1 MTTLAAALDALV
13 ATARA
18 AGLDEAAARAE
29 GEAVAA
35 TVSERSRGAFVGW
48 SEQTGRAVSAEEHQ
62 LAAKRGNR
70 FRAGPTPLMAQLL
83 LAKSAASADY
93 AGALADVALAG
104 SRLGE
109 PGPDAVGAATTVTT
123 AQLGGGAALTPSSTA
138 PGAFDLPTRQPVPGI
153 GTEVLDQVRRVGD
166 QVRRQLSALNNSTAA
181 PAQPGPADTAAPVA
195 PEPGVPADGVQTQA
209 AEPPAPA
216 AEEPQ
221 PEEPT
226 KTVEELLAELDALI
240 GLANV
245 KGEIHRQAAVLR
257 VEGLRK
263 KAGLDTPTITRHLV
277 FNGNPGTGKT
287 TVARLVAGIYRA
299 LGLLSKGQL
308 VEVDRSEL
316 VAGYLG
322 QTAAKTAE
330 VVASAKGGVLFID
343 EAYSLSGD
351 QYGKEA
357 IDTLVKEM
365 EDNRDDLVVIVA
377 GYPLPMAVFISEN
390 PGLESRFR
398 TTIDF
403 ADYTD
408 DELAAIFDSMVA
420 GADYDAG
427 EPVLERLRAI
437 LGEAQRG
444 PSFGNARFVRN
455 LMEAAIGRHAWRLR
469 DIAEPTLEQ
478 LRTLEPEDLVV
489 DPNDQADPE
498 PSADGEVV
506 PPAHVEPAPPVEPFA
521 PAAPPEPEP
530 QPEPG
535 PLGAEPTLIVRP
547 GAVAPPPPPPTAPT
561 PPTPPEPAGPFG
573 TETTL
578 PQHPPRSATNDRSGN
593 SR

>member
-1 MTTLAAALDALV
+1 MTLAEALDELV

-35 TVSERSRGAFVGW
+35 TVSERSRGAFISW
-48 SEQTGRAVSAEEHQ
+48 CEQTGRARSAEEHM

-70 FRAGPTPLMAQLL
+70 FRAGPTPLMSALL
-83 LAKSAASADY
+83 LAKSPASADY
-93 AGALADVALAG
+93 AGALTDVALAG
-104 SRLGE
+104 SQLGE

-123 AQLGGGAALTPSSTA
+123 AQLGGTSLTPSAEA
-138 PGAFDLPTRQPVPGI
+138 PGAFDLPARQPVPGL
-153 GTEVLDQVRRVGD
+153 GDQMLDQVRRVGE
-166 QVRRQLSALNNSTAA
+166 QVRRQLGALNTAA
-181 PAQPGPADTAAPVA
+181 PAPD
-195 PEPGVPADGVQTQA
+195 VPATPAADDVQTQA
-209 AEPPAPA
+209 AEPPTPV
-216 AEEPQ
+216 AEEPK
-221 PEEPT
+221 PEEPV
-226 KTVEELLAELDALI
+226 KTVEELLAELDALT
-240 GLANV
+240 GLENV

-263 KAGLDTPTITRHLV
+263 KAGLESPTITRHLV

-299 LGLLSKGQL
+299 LGLLTKGQL

-330 VVASAKGGVLFID
+330 VVASAEGGVLFID

-365 EDNRDDLVVIVA
+365 EDKRDDLVVIVA

-408 DELAAIFDSMVA
+408 DELAEIFASMVGA
-420 GADYDAG
+420 ADYDAG
-427 EPVLERLRAI
+427 EPVLARLREI
-437 LGEAQRG
+437 LAATQRG

-478 LRTLEPEDLVV
+478 LRTLLPEDLATAPPAEVV
-489 DPNDQADPE
+489 DP
-498 PSADGEVV
+498 
-506 PPAHVEPAPPVEPFA
+506 F
-521 PAAPPEPEP
+521 
-530 QPEPG
+530 
-535 PLGAEPTLIVRP
+535 
-547 GAVAPPPPPPTAPT
+547 
-561 PPTPPEPAGPFG
+561 PEPAD
-573 TETTL
+573 L
-578 PQHPPRSATNDRSGN
+578 PEEES
-593 SR
+593 

>member
-1 MTTLAAALDALV
+1 MTTLTEALDALV
-13 ATARA
+13 DAARA

-35 TVSERSRGAFVGW
+35 TVSERSRGAFVDW
-48 SEQTGRAVSAEEHQ
+48 CTQTGRERSAEEHM

-70 FRAGPTPLMAQLL
+70 FRAGPTPLMSQLL
-83 LAKSAASADY
+83 LEKSARAADY
-93 AGALADVALAG
+93 AGALADVAIAG

-109 PGPDAVGAATTVTT
+109 PGPDAIGAATTVTT
-123 AQLGGGAALTPSSTA
+123 AQLGGATGPTPGLTPPVDA
-138 PGAFDLPTRQPVPGI
+138 PGAFDLPARQPVPGL
-153 GTEVLDQVRRVGD
+153 GDQMLDQVRRVGE
-166 QVRRQLSALNNSTAA
+166 QVRRQLGALNNAA
-181 PAQPGPADTAAPVA
+181 PTLPGDLDAGTDSSTDSSTDG
-195 PEPGVPADGVQTQA
+195 GVPTDAPRPAGGVQTQA
-209 AEPPAPA
+209 AEPADPP
-216 AEEPQ
+216 AEEAK

-263 KAGLDTPTITRHLV
+263 QAGLESPTITRHLV

-330 VVASAKGGVLFID
+330 VVRSAEGGVLFID

-365 EDNRDDLVVIVA
+365 EDKRDDLVVIVA
-377 GYPLPMAVFISEN
+377 GYPLPMAIFISEN

-408 DELAAIFDSMVA
+408 DELTAIFESMVK

-427 EPVLERLRAI
+427 EPVLTRLREI
-437 LGEAQRG
+437 LGGTERG

-455 LMEAAIGRHAWRLR
+455 LMEAAVGHHAWRLR
-469 DIAEPTLEQ
+469 EVAEPTLEQ
-478 LRTLEPEDLVV
+478 LRALEPDDLVV
-489 DPNDQADPE
+489 DPNDQPAAEGADHE
-498 PSADGEVV
+498 VDEVV
-506 PPAHVEPAPPVEPFA
+506 APDDAPPAEPVDPFGDDA
-521 PAAPPEPEP
+521 TA
-530 QPEPG
+530 
-535 PLGAEPTLIVRP
+535 VRT
-547 GAVAPPPPPPTAPT
+547 PTAPEAET
-561 PPTPPEPAGPFG
+561 PQE
-573 TETTL
+573 E
-578 PQHPPRSATNDRSGN
+578 S
-593 SR
+593 

>member
-1 MTTLAAALDALV
+1 MTLAAALDALV

-35 TVSERSRGAFVGW
+35 TVSERSRGAFVAW

-70 FRAGPTPLMAQLL
+70 FRAGPTPLMAELL
-83 LAKSAASADY
+83 LTKSAASADY

-109 PGPDAVGAATTVTT
+109 PGPDAVGAAATVTT
-123 AQLGGGAALTPSSTA
+123 AQLGGGASLTPSSAA

-166 QVRRQLSALNNSTAA
+166 QVRRQLSALNGSTPAAPPGPEAPPAPTDATAA
-181 PAQPGPADTAAPVA
+181 TG
-195 PEPGVPADGVQTQA
+195 GVQTQA
-209 AEPPAPA
+209 AEPVAPA
-216 AEEPQ
+216 VEETE

-226 KTVEELLAELDALI
+226 KTVEELLAELDALT

-263 KAGLDTPTITRHLV
+263 QAGLDTPTITRHLV

-299 LGLLSKGQL
+299 LGLLTKGQL

-408 DELAAIFDSMVA
+408 DELAEIFSSMVA

-427 EPVLERLRAI
+427 EPVLGRLREI
-437 LGEAQRG
+437 LGAAQRG

-478 LRTLEPEDLVV
+478 LRTLEPEDLVA
-489 DPNDQADPE
+489 DPNEQDEQDE
-498 PSADGEVV
+498 QQGD
-506 PPAHVEPAPPVEPFA
+506 PPAQPAEPVEPFA
-521 PAAPPEPEP
+521 SEPDP
-530 QPEPG
+530 VSDHA
-535 PLGAEPTLIVRP
+535 PLGAEPTVIVRP
-547 GAVAPPPPPPTAPT
+547 GAVPPPAPPAPPAPSGPPAP
-561 PPTPPEPAGPFG
+561 PAPEAAGPFG

-578 PQHPPRSATNDRSGN
+578 PQHPRRPDRPGAPQEES
-593 SR
+593 

>member
-1 MTTLAAALDALV
+1 MSTPGGLAEAIDALV
-13 ATARA
+13 AVARTA
-18 AGLDEAAARAE
+18 GVDEGAARAE

-35 TVSERSRGAFVGW
+35 TVSERSRGAFVDW
-48 SEQTGRAVSAEEHQ
+48 SEQTGRATSAEDHQ

-70 FRAGPTPLMAQLL
+70 FRAGPTPIMSQLL
-83 LAKSAASADY
+83 LEKSAHAADY

-104 SRLGE
+104 SRLGQ

-123 AQLGGGAALTPSSTA
+123 AQLGGGSAGLAPTTAAPGPAAPDPSAPDPSA
-138 PGAFDLPTRQPVPGI
+138 PGAFPLPERQPVPGLAD
-153 GTEVLDQVRRVGD
+153 GMLEQVRRVGE
-166 QVRRQLSALNNSTAA
+166 QVRRQLGALDSTTRDLGV
-181 PAQPGPADTAAPVA
+181 PPGPEA
-195 PEPGVPADGVQTQA
+195 EPLPTGDAQVQA
-209 AEPPAPA
+209 AEPEAPVEEP
-216 AEEPQ
+216 AEEP
-221 PEEPT
+221 EPT
-226 KTVEELLAELDALI
+226 KTVEELLAELDALV
-240 GLANV
+240 GLKTV

-330 VVASAKGGVLFID
+330 VVKSAEGGVLFID

-365 EDNRDDLVVIVA
+365 EDKRDDLVVIVA

-403 ADYTD
+403 ANYTD
-408 DELAAIFDSMVA
+408 DELVEIFSKMVS
-420 GADYDAG
+420 GSDYDAG
-427 EPVLERLRAI
+427 QDVLDRLREI
-437 LGEAQRG
+437 LADTPRG

-455 LMEAAIGRHAWRLR
+455 LLEAAIGHHAWRLR
-469 DIAEPTLEQ
+469 DVEEPTIEQ

-489 DPNDQADPE
+489 DPNDTGEDHT
-498 PSADGEVV
+498 GEVV
-506 PPAHVEPAPPVEPFA
+506 PPEDAPPAEPVDPFA
-521 PAAPPEPEP
+521 GGPEEP
-530 QPEPG
+530 Q
-535 PLGAEPTLIVRP
+535 LAEEQEE
-547 GAVAPPPPPPTAPT
+547 A
-561 PPTPPEPAGPFG
+561 
-573 TETTL
+573 
-578 PQHPPRSATNDRSGN
+578 
-593 SR
+593 

>member
-1 MTTLAAALDALV
+1 MTTLTEALDALV
-13 ATARA
+13 VAARA
-18 AGLDEAAARAE
+18 AGLDETVARAE

-35 TVSERSRGAFVGW
+35 TVSERSRGAFVDW
-48 SEQTGRAVSAEEHQ
+48 CAQTGRERSAEEHM

-70 FRAGPTPLMAQLL
+70 FRAGPTPLMSQLL
-83 LAKSAASADY
+83 LERSAESADY
-93 AGALADVALAG
+93 AGALADVAIAG

-109 PGPDAVGAATTVTT
+109 PGPDAIGAATTVTT
-123 AQLGGGAALTPSSTA
+123 AQLGGSTGPARGLTPPADS
-138 PGAFDLPTRQPVPGI
+138 PGAFDLPARQPVPGL
-153 GTEVLDQVRRVGD
+153 GDQMLDQVRRVGE
-166 QVRRQLSALNNSTAA
+166 QVRRQLGALDNAVPSLPGDPAVDPAA
-181 PAQPGPADTAAPVA
+181 GSGIGSGIGGDGGTPTDAPR
-195 PEPGVPADGVQTQA
+195 PADGVQTQA
-209 AEPPAPA
+209 AEPATPPV
-216 AEEPQ
+216 EEAK

-226 KTVEELLAELDALI
+226 KTVEELLAELDGLI

-263 KAGLDTPTITRHLV
+263 QAGLESPTITRHLV

-322 QTAAKTAE
+322 QTAAKTVE
-330 VVASAKGGVLFID
+330 VVKSAEGGVLFID

-365 EDNRDDLVVIVA
+365 EDKRDDLVVIVA
-377 GYPLPMAVFISEN
+377 GYPLPMAIFISEN

-408 DELAAIFDSMVA
+408 DELAAIFASMVE

-427 EPVLERLRAI
+427 EPVLTRLREI
-437 LGEAQRG
+437 LAATERG

-455 LMEAAIGRHAWRLR
+455 LMEAAIGHHAWRLR
-469 DIAEPTLEQ
+469 EVTEPTLEQ
-478 LRTLEPEDLVV
+478 LRALEPEDLVV
-489 DPNDQADPE
+489 DPNGQPA
-498 PSADGEVV
+498 SAGEGQDAGEVV
-506 PPAHVEPAPPVEPFA
+506 APADAPPAEPVD
-521 PAAPPEPEP
+521 
-530 QPEPG
+530 
-535 PLGAEPTLIVRP
+535 
-547 GAVAPPPPPPTAPT
+547 
-561 PPTPPEPAGPFG
+561 PFG
-573 TETTL
+573 DDATTARTPMDPEAET
-578 PQHPPRSATNDRSGN
+578 PQEES
-593 SR
+593 

>member
-1 MTTLAAALDALV
+1 MTTLTEALDDLV
-13 ATARA
+13 AAARA

-35 TVSERSRGAFVGW
+35 TVSERSRGAFVDW
-48 SEQTGRAVSAEEHQ
+48 CAQTGRERSAEEHM

-83 LAKSAASADY
+83 LEKSAASADY

-104 SRLGE
+104 SALGE

-123 AQLGGGAALTPSSTA
+123 AQLGGGAAGLTPSSSA
-138 PGAFDLPTRQPVPGI
+138 PGAFDLPTRQPVPGL
-153 GTEVLDQVRRVGD
+153 GDQVLDQVRRVGE
-166 QVRRQLSALNNSTAA
+166 QVRRQLGALNDAA
-181 PAQPGPADTAAPVA
+181 PTLPTPTLDAGATPTDAPHA
-195 PEPGVPADGVQTQA
+195 ADGVQTQA
-209 AEPPAPA
+209 AEPATPP
-216 AEEPQ
+216 AEEPK

-226 KTVEELLAELDALI
+226 KTVEELLAELDGLI

-263 KAGLDTPTITRHLV
+263 KAGLESPTITRHLV

-299 LGLLSKGQL
+299 LGLLTKGQL

-330 VVASAKGGVLFID
+330 VVKSAEGGVLFID

-365 EDNRDDLVVIVA
+365 EDKREDLVVIVA
-377 GYPLPMAVFISEN
+377 GYPLPMAMFISEN

-403 ADYTD
+403 SDYSD
-408 DELAAIFDSMVA
+408 DELTSIFESMVK
-420 GADYDAG
+420 GADYDAD
-427 EPVLERLRAI
+427 EAVLARLREI
-437 LGEAQRG
+437 LADTERG

-469 DIAEPTLEQ
+469 EVTEPTVEQ
-478 LRTLEPEDLVV
+478 LRALEPEDLVV
-489 DPNDQADPE
+489 DPNGDAAAE
-498 PSADGEVV
+498 PGVEPAADGEVV
-506 PPAHVEPAPPVEPFA
+506 PPADAPP
-521 PAAPPEPEP
+521 
-530 QPEPG
+530 
-535 PLGAEPTLIVRP
+535 AEPVD
-547 GAVAPPPPPPTAPT
+547 
-561 PPTPPEPAGPFG
+561 PFG
-573 TETTL
+573 DDATVARKPKDPQAET
-578 PQHPPRSATNDRSGN
+578 SEEES
-593 SR
+593 